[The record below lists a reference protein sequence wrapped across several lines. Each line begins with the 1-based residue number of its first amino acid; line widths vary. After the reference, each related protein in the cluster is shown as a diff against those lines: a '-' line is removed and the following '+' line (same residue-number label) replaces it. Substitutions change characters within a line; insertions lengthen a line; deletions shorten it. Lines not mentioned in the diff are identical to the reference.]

1 MTCHV
6 PRLLLAA
13 PASGSG
19 KTTLTC
25 ALLRVLERRGLA
37 PCAFKCGP
45 DYIDP
50 MFHRSVLA
58 LPSRNLDLFFSSPD
72 EVRRNLALGA
82 QDRGAAVIEGVMGY
96 YDGVGAGQQLACG
109 PGYPDPDHFGG
120 GAERLRPYPGGG
132 LAGTCPVP
140 SAQPGGGGTS

>member
-19 KTTLTC
+19 KTPLTC
-25 ALLRVLERRGLA
+25 ALLRVLERRGLS

-50 MFHRSVLA
+50 MFHRSVLG

-82 QDRGAAVIEGVMGY
+82 QGRGAAVIEGVMGY
-96 YDGVGAGQQLACG
+96 YDGVG
-109 PGYPDPDHFGG
+109 
-120 GAERLRPYPGGG
+120 GAFRYILRRRRGVWRRRSRTRCASARDLLTRG
-132 LAGTCPVP
+132 P
-140 SAQPGGGGTS
+140 SAAWPPCAS